1 MSRKSHKSRRNDNVI
16 VIEQNRSHQTVSYL
30 NMTQELKCDKG
41 QRLTE
46 SAYIVLRHM
55 VSLQCIH
62 KSMRVINTEI
72 MTRKAH
78 KVLPLAEIYF

>member
-30 NMTQELKCDKG
+30 NMTQELKYDKG
-41 QRLTE
+41 QRLIE
-46 SAYIVLRHM
+46 YIVFRHM

-62 KSMRVINTEI
+62 KSMRVINTDI

-78 KVLPLAEIYF
+78 KVLPLAEIYL